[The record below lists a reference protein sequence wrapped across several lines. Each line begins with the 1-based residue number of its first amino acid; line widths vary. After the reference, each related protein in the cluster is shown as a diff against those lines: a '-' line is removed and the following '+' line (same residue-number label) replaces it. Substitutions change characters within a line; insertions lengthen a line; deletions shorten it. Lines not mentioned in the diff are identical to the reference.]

1 MWLLTK
7 CLLFWCM
14 LQSMLFWPTNFYS
27 RPWLLILAALVLLIF
42 NSKKWFATNIPIIGL
57 FLAALLLI
65 ADSIIIN
72 GFIPSIAIAV
82 TYFTGICLFRLK
94 DDRKKDLLRFV
105 TKWFGI
111 IIGISLG
118 WYIIWLPIRFAP
130 FGILENPFGYY
141 NVYNFIFFVIPNTT
155 TLITRFSGPFIEPGH
170 LGMIAVFIIYAN
182 KFNFKHNRYLWVI
195 LAAVLFSLS
204 LAGYVLLA
212 LAYLLHRGMGLK
224 QILWGTVIAIG
235 ILYSVTNL
243 WNNGD
248 NPVNQKIVERLYY
261 DEEKG
266 ISGNNRNLYS
276 TELYFAK
283 MIGDGRIIWGLG
295 NEQYTFLQK
304 KKIIGG
310 AGVTVYLIYNGII
323 GLILVFIY
331 YAIIAWLGIDRKYSI
346 GFLLLICFCFIQR
359 AYPFWMAWLV
369 PYITS
374 IYTQYKSTV
383 SKQKYEN
390 RLYS

>member
-7 CLLFWCM
+7 YLLFWCM
-14 LQSMLFWPTNFYS
+14 LQSMLFWPTDFYS
-27 RPWLLILAALVLLIF
+27 RPWLLILATLALLIF
-42 NSKKWFATNIPIIGL
+42 NSKKWFATDIPIIGL
-57 FLAALLLI
+57 FLATLLLI

-72 GFIPSIAIAV
+72 GFVPSIAIAV

-94 DDRKKDLLRFV
+94 DNRKKDLLRFV

-111 IIGISLG
+111 IIGISLVV
-118 WYIIWLPIRFAP
+118 YIIWLPIRFAP
-130 FGILENPFGYY
+130 FGILEKPFGYY
-141 NVYNFIFFVIPNTT
+141 NIYNFIFFVLPNPTS
-155 TLITRFSGPFIEPGH
+155 LITRFSGPFIEPGH

-182 KFNFKHNRYLWVI
+182 NFNFKHNRYLWAI

-212 LAYLLHRGMGLK
+212 LAYLLHKGMGLK
-224 QILWGTVIAIG
+224 QILGGTTIAIG
-235 ILYSVTNL
+235 ILYCVTNL
-243 WNNGD
+243 WNNGN
-248 NPVNQKIVERLYY
+248 NPVNEKIVERLYF

-266 ISGNNRNLYS
+266 ISGNNRNLYA

-283 MIGDGRIIWGLG
+283 MIEDGRIIWGLG
-295 NEQYTFLQK
+295 NEQYKILQE

-331 YAIIAWLGIDRKYSI
+331 YAMIAWLGIDRKFSV
-346 GFLLLICFCFIQR
+346 GFLLLICFCFMQR

-390 RLYS
+390 RLYP

>member
-14 LQSMLFWPTNFYS
+14 LQNMLFWPTDFYS
-27 RPWLLILAALVLLIF
+27 RPWLLILAALALLIF
-42 NSKKWFATNIPIIGL
+42 NSKKWFATDIPIIGL

-72 GFIPSIAIAV
+72 GVVPSIAIAV
-82 TYFTGICLFRLK
+82 TYFTGICLFRLT
-94 DDRKKDLLRFV
+94 DNRKKDLLRFV

-118 WYIIWLPIRFAP
+118 AYIVWLIISFPP
-130 FGILENPFGYY
+130 FGILEKPFGYT
-141 NVYNFIFFVIPNTT
+141 NHLNFIFFIIPKSHS
-155 TLITRFSGPFIEPGH
+155 LITRFSGPFIEPGH

-182 KFNFKHNRYLWVI
+182 NFNFKHNRYLWVI

-204 LAGYVLLA
+204 LAGYILLA

-224 QILWGTVIAIG
+224 QILGGMIIAIG

-248 NPVNQKIVERLYY
+248 NPVNEKIVERLSF

-266 ISGNNRNLYS
+266 ISGNNRNLYA
-276 TELYFAK
+276 TETYFEK
-283 MIGDGRIIWGLG
+283 MVEDGSIVWGLG
-295 NEQYTFLQK
+295 NEQSQILQERK
-304 KKIIGG
+304 VIGG
-310 AGVTVYLIYNGII
+310 AGITLYLIYNGII
-323 GLILVFIY
+323 GIILVLIY
-331 YAIIAWLGIDRKYSI
+331 YSIIAWLGINRKFSI
-346 GFLLLICFCFIQR
+346 GFFILICFCFLQR
-359 AYPFWMAWLV
+359 AYPSWMAWLI
-369 PYITS
+369 PYVTGIS
-374 IYTQYKSTV
+374 LNKKLGSQIKD
-383 SKQKYEN
+383 
-390 RLYS
+390 